1 MAVTKPSKSLVA
13 CQKNG
18 LLAKAAFSLYEKQT
32 DPHCRGLHPCTPAL
46 LPVRFLPKLLFGMVA
61 VFYRGV
67 QKCPVATRKE
77 CSALLAAG
85 TQRSS
90 LHTGICDCTFSPELE
105 LVRRGGLLGKAAY
118 RLPGGQ
124 LYHQSRRTKSICVF
138 SILRLFIAL
147 HNLVLRPGA
156 AGSGKRACCI
166 LFEEKLSFRRELVC

>member
-1 MAVTKPSKSLVA
+1 MTKPSKSLVA

-90 LHTGICDCTFSPELE
+90 LHTGICDCTFSRARASEEGRAPGES
-105 LVRRGGLLGKAAY
+105 GLQTPGRAAVSSVKANKIHLCLQHIEIIY
-118 RLPGGQ
+118 
-124 LYHQSRRTKSICVF
+124 C
-138 SILRLFIAL
+138 IA
-147 HNLVLRPGA
+147 
-156 AGSGKRACCI
+156 
-166 LFEEKLSFRRELVC
+166 